1 MYEWEEEEKKILD
14 HMQDCTESCHH
25 LQLAG
30 SKSFSP
36 RTRSRQWQPRGCSRG
51 PVAIWQGAAAGI
63 AHSAPELPMEHPS
76 TCLPK
81 LYLETAF
88 LCY

>member
-36 RTRSRQWQPRGCSRG
+36 RTRSRQ
-51 PVAIWQGAAAGI
+51 
-63 AHSAPELPMEHPS
+63 
-76 TCLPK
+76 
-81 LYLETAF
+81 
-88 LCY
+88 